1 MWQHSI
7 NPRQC
12 WAGLGWAAPLDRNA
26 DIRHHFIMDFTQ
38 HFTIH
43 PDTGPGIKLWYCG
56 QHHTRALLFLMWP
69 QCRDEDP
76 LKIYFHPVKNIP
88 SGGLPVPISIDKW
101 RAVIGP
107 LIASQ
112 SVRAR
117 CDWSECWPRYPANT
131 GGCLV
136 PANCSAAAGLWCCLP
151 RPRLA
156 RLIIYNQ
163 QLKGGFHCNC
173 CLVRCYQLPVTSVSC
188 RGCECKYF
196 QLCAAGSS
204 W

>member
-1 MWQHSI
+1 MATFNKPS
-7 NPRQC
+7 
-12 WAGLGWAAPLDRNA
+12 AVLGWAGQLHWIGTQISDTILLWSSRNISPF
-26 DIRHHFIMDFTQ
+26 IRTRGQ
-38 HFTIH
+38 ASN
-43 PDTGPGIKLWYCG
+43 CG
-56 QHHTRALLFLMWP
+56 QHHTRTLLFLMWP

-112 SVRAR
+112 SVRAG
-117 CDWSECWPRYPANT
+117 CDWSACWPRYPANT

-136 PANCSAAAGLWCCLP
+136 PANCSAAAGLQCCLP

-156 RLIIYNQ
+156 RQIIYNQ

-173 CLVRCYQLPVTSVSC
+173 CCVRCYQSPVTSVRC

>member
-1 MWQHSI
+1 MWSS
-7 NPRQC
+7 
-12 WAGLGWAAPLDRNA
+12 RNISPF
-26 DIRHHFIMDFTQ
+26 IRTRGQ
-38 HFTIH
+38 ASN
-43 PDTGPGIKLWYCG
+43 CG
-56 QHHTRALLFLMWP
+56 HHHTRTLLLS
-69 QCRDEDP
+69 CNVASVHRDEDP

-101 RAVIGP
+101 RRVIGP

-136 PANCSAAAGLWCCLP
+136 PANCSAAAGLQCCRP

-156 RLIIYNQ
+156 RQIIYNQ

-173 CLVRCYQLPVTSVSC
+173 CAVCGVTSHQSPV
-188 RGCECKYF
+188 
-196 QLCAAGSS
+196 LAAGDVSVS
-204 W
+204 TFNSARRAAAGKK

>member
-1 MWQHSI
+1 MTSISEYCTFFTALKLKSCTECGVVWQHSI

-12 WAGLGWAAPLDRNA
+12 WAGLGSS
-26 DIRHHFIMDFTQ
+26 
-38 HFTIH
+38 
-43 PDTGPGIKLWYCG
+43 TGSERRYQTPFYCG
-56 QHHTRALLFLMWP
+56 FHATFHHSSGHGARHQTVFNTTPIQPSYLMWL

-76 LKIYFHPVKNIP
+76 LKIYFHPVRNIP

-101 RAVIGP
+101 RRVIGP

-136 PANCSAAAGLWCCLP
+136 PANCSAAAGLQCCLP
-151 RPRLA
+151 GPA
-156 RLIIYNQ
+156 WPGKSFITN
-163 QLKGGFHCNC
+163 N
-173 CLVRCYQLPVTSVSC
+173 
-188 RGCECKYF
+188 
-196 QLCAAGSS
+196 
-204 W
+204 

>member
-12 WAGLGWAAPLDRNA
+12 WAGLGSS
-26 DIRHHFIMDFTQ
+26 
-38 HFTIH
+38 
-43 PDTGPGIKLWYCG
+43 TGSERRYQTPFYCG
-56 QHHTRALLFLMWP
+56 VHATFHHSSGHGARHQTVFNTTPIQPSYLMWL

-76 LKIYFHPVKNIP
+76 LEIYFHPVRNIP

-101 RAVIGP
+101 RRVIGP

-112 SVRAR
+112 SVRAV

-136 PANCSAAAGLWCCLP
+136 PANCSAAAGLQCCLP

-156 RLIIYNQ
+156 RQIIYNQ

-173 CLVRCYQLPVTSVSC
+173 CLVRCYQSPVLAAGDVSVSTFNSA
-188 RGCECKYF
+188 RRA
-196 QLCAAGSS
+196 AAGKK
-204 W
+204 